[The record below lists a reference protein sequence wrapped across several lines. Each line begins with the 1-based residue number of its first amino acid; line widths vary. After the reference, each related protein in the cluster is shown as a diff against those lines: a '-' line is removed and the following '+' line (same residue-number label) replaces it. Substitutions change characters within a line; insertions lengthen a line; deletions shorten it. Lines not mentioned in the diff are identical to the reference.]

1 MQKIPNDGTSINVG
15 EHRLLGLHHWLPW
28 CTALSWHYKMAARSL
43 GVVVLYQLKFFV
55 LKFVNIS

>member
-1 MQKIPNDGTSINVG
+1 MQKIPNNGTSINVG
-15 EHRLLGLHHWLPW
+15 EHQLLGLHHWLPW

-55 LKFVNIS
+55 L